1 MWLEMRD
8 VADTIL
14 SARMV
19 GSQQERILQILDYN
33 DNDMIKQNR
42 RIASYVEWRDN
53 GKPIT
58 NGTPAI
64 TKHVTSRICYCIRES
79 QIPNTSKN

>member
-1 MWLEMRD
+1 MWLEMKD

-64 TKHVTSRICYCIRES
+64 TKQVTSRICYCIREG
-79 QIPNTSKN
+79 QMPDKAKN

>member
-1 MWLEMRD
+1 MKD

-58 NGTPAI
+58 NGTLAI
-64 TKHVTSRICYCIRES
+64 TKQVTSRICYCIREG
-79 QIPNTSKN
+79 QMPDKAKN